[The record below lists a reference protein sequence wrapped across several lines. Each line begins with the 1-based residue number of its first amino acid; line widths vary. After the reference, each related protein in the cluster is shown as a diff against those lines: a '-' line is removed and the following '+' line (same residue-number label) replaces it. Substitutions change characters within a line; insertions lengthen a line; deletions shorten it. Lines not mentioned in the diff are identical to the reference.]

1 MMRYVWSMSAA
12 LLLAGHAL
20 AGPQHWGF
28 GFGYLVT
35 VEEDATGLRALCVYE
50 PPMRVKE
57 GEWLLRWRDTS
68 AHYTHVVPG
77 GLAVGDF
84 WPQGMGGKEY
94 LVLISHTADTG
105 FSIQVLDPPEV
116 FSTRAWRVLNTWP
129 SQLRT
134 GQAAQTGWPGRTSP
148 LRHLEGKAVVASAAG
163 DILGVGRDQLV
174 VLAVSWDPTPHYS
187 LGVYVAP
194 ETPTSGDWT
203 LHAVLAVANV
213 PGDRSKVVTQ
223 MAVGDFWGHGR
234 DLVMLQIG
242 DQRVYCRVTDSG
254 HTSADDS
261 DMPQFIIAH
270 AEVVADAPVAAG
282 VAAPL
287 TVVASDFLKDG
298 FAYLAEVATERA
310 AETALRFH
318 VAPRIAERYNTCWI
332 RPDETFAGARLDGQA
347 LGDSR
352 LVMRGTRGTPYGAVV
367 AAGAGR
373 LFGYITTSVDERKEK
388 LWKPWQYQG
397 FDDVEIAFAKRTP
410 VHRLGVP
417 KEFQDGNWP
426 WEPDDHYG
434 WPHRGETVTYEIH
447 VKNNSSRVIPAGE
460 VTLRAWVDTPHRN
473 ADTRPDAHA
482 TQNFSFTIN
491 EAIPP
496 FDPAKPEYTVV
507 RIPLEWPFDLVQP
520 EGWTW
525 KKINVREIGE
535 RWLVVRLDYATDQN
549 ERNDRYDLALNSLLF
564 RPVLRFDVDAP
575 PHPAEDGLEGRPD
588 RKINTLAYRQPIVQG
603 DPESKEYY
611 GRKLADAVQCMWE
624 RSRTSTGEDVWQRV
638 AFDSYRLYDT
648 HGREGLK
655 GLNRADDWSWYEAPR
670 ENEHW
675 LGLWGDYERFD
686 PRDGGAELHET
697 GHLVHR
703 IGDLYHYFINPI
715 NLRSIRMADG
725 TPVQMNTYAWGLDS
739 FCSGHAIIGEP
750 TADLHRYLE
759 GARYGLGFAW
769 HRMLPERIAVRVLDR
784 DGQPVADTPIAMWM
798 YPQGTRHQ
806 EGRTA
811 ADGTWDPQVNKGRN
825 DVFTPF
831 NLPQYSG
838 RVLDALAHVF
848 VVDFPGYSEFMI
860 WGAEDIAA
868 HSRYTL
874 MHQTILNRAEWTWD
888 FHTLYKAGAPQP
900 AFEIVA
906 AVQGRQFTMQISG
919 PPQAEYRI
927 YRRWEPTYRFEH
939 IADLQAPSG
948 AATVSF
954 MDDMGAADW
963 YMAGRYRAAYYVTQ
977 RTAAGESLP
986 RRIYGIAV
994 ENARGVA
1001 DAGSGKLLVS
1011 LNCGKAEPFG
1021 VLFDGTTP
1029 AEEYVKHFRFG
1040 HTAARIVP
1048 SRLDPQKLYATLVN
1062 SDTGWQSRLF
1072 DVIRFDQPDRHQS
1085 LYAVLDATADVEV
1098 ESFST
1103 AEPYTV
1109 TLRRHDPEERNPICP
1124 GDWAR
1129 AGDRRARIRA
1139 VDGLTLTLDQPLFE
1153 GERERQRRFVVEF
1166 GGGTPGSDAHLR
1178 ELRAPRGLDLL
1189 LVEGAEY
1196 PAIADTGNRR
1206 IVVWDSGTRFVAQWA
1221 PDDGEFRPTAIA
1233 TDPRDPSC
1241 CFVLDRQRN
1250 GRSRLYHL
1258 QFDGT
1263 ALTASENFPI
1273 EINVSD
1279 ATAQGEMGLAAA
1291 VDTTGRP
1298 LFAIT
1303 DATRGLVLEVVV
1315 HDPRQR
1321 GVDGT
1326 AEQFEVVNTYS
1337 AAIGAFVGPEKLTR
1351 PSDVAY
1357 STVNGELR
1365 LFAVDGQ
1372 NRVVRLR

>member
-1 MMRYVWSMSAA
+1 MMRYVWSVSVA
-12 LLLAGHAL
+12 LLLTAPVL

-28 GFGYLVT
+28 GFGYLAA
-35 VEEDATGLRALCVYE
+35 VEEDAAGQRALCVYE
-50 PPMRVKE
+50 PPVRVKDC
-57 GEWLLRWRDTS
+57 EWLLRWRDTS
-68 AHYTHVVPG
+68 GQYAHVVPG
-77 GLAVGDF
+77 GVAVGDF

-94 LVLISHTADTG
+94 LVLINHTEADG
-105 FSIQVLDPPEV
+105 YSVQVLDPPEV
-116 FSTRAWRVLNTWP
+116 FSDRAWRVLNRWP
-129 SQLRT
+129 STPLT
-134 GQAAQTGWPGRTSP
+134 GRAAQAGPGLQPP
-148 LRHLEGKAVVASAAG
+148 LLHLGGTAVVASAAG
-163 DILGVGRDQLV
+163 AVLGLGRDPLV
-174 VLAVSWDPTPHYS
+174 VLAVAPGEPSRYS

-194 ETPTSGDWT
+194 ESPTGGEWT
-203 LHAVLAVANV
+203 LRGLLAVAELQEGR
-213 PGDRSKVVTQ
+213 PGPVTQ

-242 DQRVYCRVTDSG
+242 DQRVYCRVTG
-254 HTSADDS
+254 TGRTSPAGS
-261 DMPQFIIAH
+261 EMPQFAIAH
-270 AEVVADAPVAAG
+270 AEVVAEAPVEGGAAG
-282 VAAPL
+282 PL
-287 TVVASDFLKDG
+287 TVVASDYLKDG
-298 FAYLAEVATERA
+298 FAYLAEVPTSGAAA
-310 AETALRFH
+310 AELRFH
-318 VAPRIAERYNTCWI
+318 VAPRVAERYNTCWI
-332 RPDETFAGARLDGQA
+332 RPDETFAGARLDGQT
-347 LGDSR
+347 LGEGR
-352 LVMRGTRGTPYGAVV
+352 MVMQGTRGTPHGAVV

-388 LWKPWQYQG
+388 LWKPWKYQG
-397 FDDVEIAFAKRTP
+397 FDDVEISFAKRTP

-434 WPHRGETVTYEIH
+434 WPHRGETVTYEMH
-447 VKNNSSRVIPAGE
+447 VKNNGTQPIPAGQ
-460 VTLRAWVDTPHRN
+460 VTVRAWVNTPHRN
-473 ADTRPDAHA
+473 ADTRPDAA
-482 TQNFSFTIN
+482 TTQNFSFTID

-496 FDPAKPEYTVV
+496 FDPTKPEYTVV

-575 PHPAEDGLEGRPD
+575 PQPSEDGLEGRPD
-588 RKINTLAYRQPIVQG
+588 RKINTLAYRQPVVLG

-638 AFDSYRLYDT
+638 AFDSYRLFDT

-670 ENEHW
+670 EGEHW

-784 DGQPVADTPIAMWM
+784 DGEPVADVPIAMWT
-798 YPQGTRHQ
+798 YPQGARHLD
-806 EGRTA
+806 GRTA
-811 ADGTWDPQVNKGRN
+811 ADGTWDPQINTGRN

-838 RVLDALAHVF
+838 RVLDSLAQVF

-874 MHQTILNRAEWTWD
+874 MHQTIINRAEWTWD

-900 AFEIVA
+900 EFDIVA
-906 AVQGRQFTMQISG
+906 AVQGRAITMQISG
-919 PPQAEYRI
+919 APAAAYRV

-939 IADLQAPSG
+939 IADVQAPDG
-948 AATVSF
+948 ATTATF
-954 MDDMGAADW
+954 TDDMGAADW
-963 YMAGRYRAAYYVTQ
+963 YMAGRYRAAYYVTE
-977 RTAAGESLP
+977 RTDSGESLP

-994 ENARGVA
+994 DGARGVA
-1001 DAGSGKLLVS
+1001 DAGAGKLVAS

-1062 SDTGWQSRLF
+1062 SDTDWQPRLF
-1072 DVIRFDQPDRHQS
+1072 DVIRFDKPDRHQS
-1085 LYAVLDATADVEV
+1085 LYAVLQATADVEV
-1098 ESFST
+1098 ESFS
-1103 AEPYTV
+1103 AEEPYTV
-1109 TLRRHDPEERNPICP
+1109 TLRRLDPEERNPICP
-1124 GDWAR
+1124 GDWAH
-1129 AGDRRARIRA
+1129 AGDRRARILA

-1153 GERERQRRFVVEF
+1153 GEGERQRRFVVEF
-1166 GGGTPGSDAHLR
+1166 GGGTPGRDATLR
-1178 ELRAPRGLDLL
+1178 ELRQPRGLDVL
-1189 LVEGAEY
+1189 LVDETEY
-1196 PAIADTGNRR
+1196 IAIADTGNGRV
-1206 IVVWDSGTRFVAQWA
+1206 VVWDGGTRFVAQWA
-1221 PDDGEFRPTAIA
+1221 PEDTAFRPAGIA
-1233 TDPRDPSC
+1233 ADPRDPATF
-1241 CFVLDRQRN
+1241 FVLDRQGG
-1250 GRSRLYHL
+1250 GRSRLYRL
-1258 QFDGT
+1258 RFDGI
-1263 ALTASENFPI
+1263 ALTASDDFPS
-1273 EINVSD
+1273 EVDVSD
-1279 ATAQGEMGLAAA
+1279 VAELREMGGAAA
-1291 VDTTGRP
+1291 VDASGRP
-1298 LFAIT
+1298 LVAIT
-1303 DATRGLVLEVVV
+1303 DATRGLVLEVVP
-1315 HDPRQR
+1315 HGIRQR
-1321 GVDGT
+1321 GADG
-1326 AEQFEVVNTYS
+1326 AVVRAEVVNAHS
-1337 AAIGAFVGPEKLTR
+1337 EVMGAFAGPAKLTR

-1357 STVNGELR
+1357 SVVDGELR